1 MKSNQFRV
9 VQFYCKE
16 NCFHSDIYGLSFVLK
31 MSMPKRK
38 RNLLDFRQKR
48 EIVEIK
54 KPTNN
59 ETWEA
64 ARHRYIGKCT

>member
-1 MKSNQFRV
+1 
-9 VQFYCKE
+9 
-16 NCFHSDIYGLSFVLK
+16 
-31 MSMPKRK
+31 MSTTKRK

-54 KPTNN
+54 NPTNN

-64 ARHRYIGKCT
+64 ARQSPRCDVIDWHYDRGLNNSKLTV